1 MELSVLWGVF
11 CFHPFDKSRSKHQKK
26 NKRSSKKS
34 KETETYEDVDED
46 SDEKPNENYT
56 QTEEYTTFHQTEIPL
71 ESSDHKNSN
80 HKKTKQKRPHAKSF
94 IKENLSQHKKQK
106 KPKKSKKKEKEK
118 NIFLE
123 ELKKKENREALLYII
138 KQFMQLL
145 SHFKPTICYA
155 DIAYSVGEPDLTGK
169 LTGIISMLPFVYG
182 KKNHY
187 YPDFSAN
194 DPYIHGTIKLKG
206 RITVIFLLIA
216 VIKILINKT
225 CRKLI
230 FKLF

>member
-1 MELSVLWGVF
+1 M
-11 CFHPFDKSRSKHQKK
+11 
-26 NKRSSKKS
+26 
-34 KETETYEDVDED
+34 
-46 SDEKPNENYT
+46 
-56 QTEEYTTFHQTEIPL
+56 
-71 ESSDHKNSN
+71 
-80 HKKTKQKRPHAKSF
+80 
-94 IKENLSQHKKQK
+94 SQHKKQK

-216 VIKILINKT
+216 VIKILITKT